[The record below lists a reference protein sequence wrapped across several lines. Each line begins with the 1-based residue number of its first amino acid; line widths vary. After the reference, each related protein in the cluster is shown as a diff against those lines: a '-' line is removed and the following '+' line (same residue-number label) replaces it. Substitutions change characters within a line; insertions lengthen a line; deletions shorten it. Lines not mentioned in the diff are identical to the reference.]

1 MKLYLV
7 AIGILSVVLIVGLG
21 LALTRQAQPRPNKSN
36 KSSPGGTMQLTS
48 PVFQNNQSIPTQYT
62 CDGGNVNPPLQI
74 TDVPKLA
81 QSLVLIVDDPDAP
94 SGDFVHWTAWNLNPD
109 TQEILE
115 GGPLP
120 AGAVEGLT
128 DFGRSG
134 YGGPCP
140 HSGLHRYFFKLY
152 ALDTTLEIPRS
163 SVKKDI
169 EQAMLGHIL
178 EQTQLIGLYSRKS

>member
-1 MKLYLV
+1 MKPWLV
-7 AIGILSVVLIVGLG
+7 AIGILSGLLMVGIG
-21 LALTRQAQPRPNKSN
+21 LTLTRRAQPLPNKSN
-36 KSSPGGTMQLTS
+36 KSSLGGTMQLTS
-48 PVFQNNQSIPTQYT
+48 PVFQNNQSIPAQYS
-62 CDGGNVNPPLQI
+62 CDGENTNPPLQI
-74 TDVPKLA
+74 TGVPKSA

-94 SGDFVHWTAWNLNPD
+94 SGDFVHWTVWNLNPD

-115 GGPLP
+115 SGPLP

-140 HSGLHRYFFKLY
+140 PSGIHRYFFKLY
-152 ALDTTLEIPRS
+152 ALDTTLDIPRS

-169 EQAMLGHIL
+169 EQAMPGHIL